1 MKVETTNKDMLLV
14 SMDVTSLYTN
24 IPTNEGIDTVS
35 ETLNSPSTFKRM
47 LTSPEEVVE
56 FLRLILTANNFKF
69 NDEHFLQI
77 KGCAMGTI
85 CAPSYANIFMGKFE
99 EKLIY
104 AYIKDLSSLYL
115 R

>member
-1 MKVETTNKDMLLV
+1 MDFINKLMKVETTNKDMLLV

-56 FLRLILTANNFKF
+56 FLRLILTTNNFKF
-69 NDEHFLQI
+69 NDEQMRYGNNLRSLLCKHI
-77 KGCAMGTI
+77 H
-85 CAPSYANIFMGKFE
+85 GK
-99 EKLIY
+99 I
-104 AYIKDLSSLYL
+104 
-115 R
+115 